1 MPNNT
6 ITVGQQHYQW
16 KINNYAWLSMME
28 CVVVNV
34 IDPQQQLYLI
44 IEGNDEEVY
53 RLENLKLW
61 VNYAITQGWY
71 SDKKIYRIVKKN
83 NQPQI
88 IEQPQSLLVEQHL
101 AHKLAQKYGKTV
113 SPLAKSE
120 LVHQLSLLDTN
131 LQLELPTLLKQLY
144 IHLGNGNFG
153 PDYGFLSI
161 YEDKAKPK
169 ITILEAYQDL
179 HNQSIK
185 DWDWNLPK
193 HFVPFLYWG
202 SDIYSVLDC
211 SSPQA
216 GVWVLDENLK
226 TKDNHWR
233 HCFWQHC
240 DSLHEWLQKWETAG
254 EETGRTLW
262 LEMYQKKGLL

>member
-6 ITVGQQHYQW
+6 ITIGQQHYQW
-16 KINNYAWLSMME
+16 KINTYPWLGMME

-44 IEGNDEEVY
+44 VAGSDEEVY
-53 RLENLKLW
+53 RLDNIRLW
-61 VNYAITQGWY
+61 VSYAITKGWY
-71 SDKKIYRIVKKN
+71 SEKKVYRIVKKN

-88 IEQPQSLLVEQHL
+88 LEQPTSLLTEQQL
-101 AHKLAQKYGKTV
+101 VQKIAKKYGKSV

-120 LVHQLSLLDTN
+120 MVHQLSLLDTN

-144 IHLGNGNFG
+144 IHLGNGTFG

-161 YEDKAKPK
+161 YPATVKPK

-185 DWDWNLPK
+185 DWDWHLPK

-211 SSPQA
+211 SNTQA

-233 HCFWQHC
+233 HCFWKHC
-240 DSLHEWLQKWETAG
+240 DTLYEWLHQWETSG

-262 LEMYQKKGLL
+262 LDMYQKKGLL